1 LLRWARNKAINHA
14 INHAINPFGRFHP
27 GILPEETAKPLLISV
42 NYIPGSIN
50 QALDRFSFAP
60 KPNLQE
66 VPMTSPQP
74 KFHAATSPFS
84 LDNNDLY
91 QRWRDQKLQDYP
103 KGLGD
108 LLVEI
113 NDPRALT
120 ESEYAALLQRCRK
133 ANMVLYAGKT
143 GADPDPEIPLSMGR
157 RFGLQDLNK
166 NWLADE
172 TGLTSLTVRTDGIRQ
187 QYIPYTNRAI
197 NWHTDG
203 YYNTAN
209 KQIHALNLHVVQ
221 QAATGGENALM
232 DHEIAYILLR
242 EKNPDYIRALMA
254 PGAMTI
260 PARIDEGGTVARQ
273 EEPGPVFSIMPSG
286 DLHMRY
292 TIRVNNVLWADDDL
306 SREALAFLQDLLNG
320 DSPYIYRGRLESGM
334 GLVSNNVLHDRA
346 AFTDDVT
353 HKRHYYR
360 ARYFDRLA
368 GTGMAD
374 IYDL

>member
-1 LLRWARNKAINHA
+1 
-14 INHAINPFGRFHP
+14 
-27 GILPEETAKPLLISV
+27 
-42 NYIPGSIN
+42 
-50 QALDRFSFAP
+50 
-60 KPNLQE
+60 
-66 VPMTSPQP
+66 MTSPQQL
-74 KFHAATSPFS
+74 FHAASSPFG
-84 LDNNDLY
+84 LDNDDLY
-91 QRWRDQKLQDYP
+91 RRWRDRKLKDYP
-103 KGLGD
+103 AGLGD

-113 NDPRALT
+113 NDPRTLT
-120 ESEYAALLQRCRK
+120 DSEHAALLARCRK
-133 ANMVLYAGKT
+133 ANMALYASRT
-143 GADPDPEIPLSMGR
+143 GTDPDPQIPLSMGR

-203 YYNTAN
+203 YYNAAN
-209 KQIHALNLHVVQ
+209 RQIHALNLHVVQ
-221 QAATGGENALM
+221 QAASGGENALM

-242 EKNPDYIRALMA
+242 DRNPDYIRALMG
-254 PGAMTI
+254 PRAMTI
-260 PARIDEGGTVARQ
+260 PARIDEGGTVGRR

-292 TIRVNNVLWADDDL
+292 TIRVNNVMWADDAL
-306 SREALAFLQDLLNG
+306 SREALAYLQDLLNG
-320 DSPYIYRGRLESGM
+320 GSPYIYRGRLESGM

-346 AFTDDVT
+346 AFTDDAT

-368 GTGMAD
+368 GTGIAD
-374 IYDL
+374 IHDL

>member
-1 LLRWARNKAINHA
+1 M
-14 INHAINPFGRFHP
+14 
-27 GILPEETAKPLLISV
+27 S
-42 NYIPGSIN
+42 
-50 QALDRFSFAP
+50 
-60 KPNLQE
+60 
-66 VPMTSPQP
+66 SPQH
-74 KFHAATSPFS
+74 KFDAVISPFS
-84 LDNNDLY
+84 LENDALY
-91 QRWRDQKLQDYP
+91 KQWRDQKLEGYP
-103 KGLGD
+103 ENLGD

-113 NDPRALT
+113 NDPRTLT
-120 ESEYAALLQRCRK
+120 DSEHDALLQRCRK
-133 ANMVLYAGKT
+133 ANMALYVSNT
-143 GADPDPEIPLSMGR
+143 GTDTDPEIPLAMAR
-157 RFGLQDLNK
+157 RFGLQNLNK

-172 TGLTSLTVRTDGIRQ
+172 SGLTSLTVRNEGTRQ
-187 QYIPYTNRAI
+187 SYIPFSNRAI

-203 YYNTAN
+203 YYNTAD
-209 KQIHALNLHVVQ
+209 KQVHALNLHVTQ

-242 EKNPDYIRALMA
+242 EKNPDYIRALMG
-254 PGAMTI
+254 PRAMTI

-273 EEPGPVFSIMPSG
+273 EEPGPVFVIMPSG

-292 TIRVNNVLWADDDL
+292 TVRVNNVIWPDDAL
-306 SREALAFLQDLLNG
+306 SKEALAYLEETLNS

-346 AFTDDVT
+346 AFTDDAT

-368 GTGMAD
+368 GTTVAD